1 MCVKADTLSL
11 CEDTTLVSLRPNDF
25 DWSLQLNNSV
35 FLELLE
41 IGRWSWSL
49 ANGIDLRN
57 HHLVGVVIR
66 LEIDY
71 LKPVFW
77 DPTASLKIHTKADK
91 IEYYSFYLQ
100 QSITN
105 QDEVL
110 VANAKLRLGLF
121 DKNRRV
127 PVVINIEEI
136 QKLDTMT

>member
-1 MCVKADTLSL
+1 MKTDAWSL
-11 CEDTTLVSLRPNDF
+11 CEDITFVSLRPNDF

-41 IGRWSWSL
+41 IGRWNWSL

-71 LKPVFW
+71 IKPVFW
-77 DPTASLKIHTKADK
+77 DPTASLKIHTKAEK
-91 IEYYSFYLQ
+91 IEHYSFYLQ
-100 QSITN
+100 QSIKN

-121 DKNRRV
+121 DKKRRL
-127 PVVINIEEI
+127 PVAINLQEL
-136 QKLDTMT
+136 QNLHSMA